1 MNGRSTFYCPL
12 CQKEEGHGI
21 IIGVTGPIASGK
33 STVTSYL
40 SEKGFIDLDSDRYA
54 HESYEDE
61 DVKKKLKE
69 NFPKAFK
76 RGKIDRKKLL
86 IIVSKNKDKMKILN
100 SIIHPYVY
108 KRTEEEIEKHP
119 EKNFVIDMPLLLTS
133 PFLDRCDFII
143 GVNAPL
149 EIRKERLKKRGVD
162 IEKAL
167 KLNSSFPIKEL
178 KKAATVYLETT
189 GSKEESRKILDSYAF
204 LTGNKIF

>member
-1 MNGRSTFYCPL
+1 M
-12 CQKEEGHGI
+12 
-21 IIGVTGPIASGK
+21 
-33 STVTSYL
+33 
-40 SEKGFIDLDSDRYA
+40 DSDRYA
-54 HESYEDE
+54 HESYEDK
-61 DVKKKLKE
+61 DVKKRLKE
-69 NFPKAFK
+69 SFPRAFSK
-76 RGKIDRKKLL
+76 GHLDRKKLL
-86 IIVSKNKDKMKILN
+86 QIVSKDEEKMRILN

-108 KRTEEEIEKHP
+108 KRTEEEIRRHP

-178 KKAATVYLETT
+178 KKAKKYIFMEYFII
-189 GSKEESRKILDSYAF
+189 KKSRHSLFRNHWQQRRKQKNIRFLRLFNGKQNFLSLFQDDIPLLQVSSYY
-204 LTGNKIF
+204 G